1 LVIDDLGNKLGVLKT
16 VDAIEKAQAKDLDLM
31 VVSPNSKPPVA
42 KFLNYSKYRYEQ
54 QRKVKEMRKSSQQAE
69 LKEIRL
75 SPVIDKGDIATK
87 LKHAIKFLSKGH
99 KLKLS
104 MRFYGRMITHID
116 VGRQVMNNFI
126 EELKEYGTKEKNP
139 KMDGRFLVVI
149 LSPVDKK

>member
-1 LVIDDLGNKLGVLKT
+1 
-16 VDAIEKAQAKDLDLM
+16 
-31 VVSPNSKPPVA
+31 
-42 KFLNYSKYRYEQ
+42 
-54 QRKVKEMRKSSQQAE
+54 MRKSSQQAE

-87 LKHAIKFLSKGH
+87 LKHAIKFLTKGH

-139 KMDGRFLVVI
+139 KI
-149 LSPVDKK
+149 LSLSEPFNSDAPC

>member
-1 LVIDDLGNKLGVLKT
+1 MGVLKT

-87 LKHAIKFLSKGH
+87 LKHAIKFLTKGH

-126 EELKEYGTKEKNP
+126 EELKEYGTKEKHP

>member
-1 LVIDDLGNKLGVLKT
+1 MVIDDLGNKLGVLKT

-87 LKHAIKFLSKGH
+87 LKHAIKFLTKGH

>member
-1 LVIDDLGNKLGVLKT
+1 MVIDDLGNKLGVLKT
-16 VDAIEKAQAKDLDLM
+16 VDAIEKAQEKDLDLM

-87 LKHAIKFLSKGH
+87 LKHAIKFLTKGH

>member
-1 LVIDDLGNKLGVLKT
+1 MGVLKT
-16 VDAIEKAQAKDLDLM
+16 VDAIEKAQEKDLDLM

-87 LKHAIKFLSKGH
+87 LKHSIKFLTKGH

>member
-1 LVIDDLGNKLGVLKT
+1 MGVLKT
-16 VDAIEKAQAKDLDLM
+16 ADAIEKAQAKDLDLM

-87 LKHAIKFLSKGH
+87 LKHAIKFLTKGH

-139 KMDGRFLVVI
+139 KMDGRFLVVV

>member
-16 VDAIEKAQAKDLDLM
+16 ADAIEKAQAKDLDLM

-87 LKHAIKFLSKGH
+87 LKHAIKFLTKGH

>member
-1 LVIDDLGNKLGVLKT
+1 MVIDDLGNKLGVLKT
-16 VDAIEKAQAKDLDLM
+16 ADAIEKAQAKDLDLM

-87 LKHAIKFLSKGH
+87 LKHAIKFLTKGH

>member
-1 LVIDDLGNKLGVLKT
+1 MVIDDLGNKLGVLKT
-16 VDAIEKAQAKDLDLM
+16 ADAIEKAQAKDLDLM

-87 LKHAIKFLSKGH
+87 LKHAIKFLTKGH

-126 EELKEYGTKEKNP
+126 EEIKEYGTKEKNP

>member
-87 LKHAIKFLSKGH
+87 LKHAIKFLTKGH

>member
-1 LVIDDLGNKLGVLKT
+1 MGVLKT
-16 VDAIEKAQAKDLDLM
+16 ADAIEKAQAKDLDLM

-87 LKHAIKFLSKGH
+87 LKHAIKFLTKGH

-126 EELKEYGTKEKNP
+126 EELKEYSTKEKNP